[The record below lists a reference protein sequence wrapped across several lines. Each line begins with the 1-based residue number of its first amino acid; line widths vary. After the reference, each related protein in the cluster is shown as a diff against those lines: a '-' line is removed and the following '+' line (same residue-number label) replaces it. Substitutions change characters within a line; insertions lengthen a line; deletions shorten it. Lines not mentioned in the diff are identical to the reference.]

1 MNLSEM
7 EMDEMSEIWLISDEI
22 DVGYFAGGYSKVRDF
37 VTVPAKISQ
46 QTDFKSLTY
55 PPTKKPSNS
64 SAKKGKIIIVI
75 LLFDL
80 TQRYYYMYFLFT
92 AK

>member
-1 MNLSEM
+1 M
-7 EMDEMSEIWLISDEI
+7 ISDEI

-55 PPTKKPSNS
+55 PPTKKQVIPVL
-64 SAKKGKIIIVI
+64 KKVK
-75 LLFDL
+75 
-80 TQRYYYMYFLFT
+80 
-92 AK
+92 